1 MIGYPPSLVSEFHDK
16 DTDDEVMLETIK
28 SVGGSGKFGMSAL
41 VVVIA
46 NKGEYQPAPLEL
58 IAAT

>member
-1 MIGYPPSLVSEFHDK
+1 LVSEFHDK

-28 SVGGSGKFGMSAL
+28 SVGGSGKLGMSAV
-41 VVVIA
+41 VVVIS

>member
-1 MIGYPPSLVSEFHDK
+1 LVSEFHDK